1 MRTRLLR
8 SKHWFVAAA
17 CWMAAAAVYAGFAG
31 IDRWAWG

>member
-8 SKHWFVAAA
+8 SKHWFAAA
-17 CWMAAAAVYAGFAG
+17 AGWMAAAVLCAGLAG